1 MLKHTEQF
9 FITLFLTLGIFS
21 TFVQADVPNA
31 PGAYIGVTKLGDTN
45 TSIRLSSADN
55 SDNEN
60 GFYFLIYDDAT
71 STLFDTI
78 EVNHSNKTHI
88 YSNVTGLTCNKTYK
102 IIAIAYNNDGN
113 SSKSD
118 ARYFNIKNTFGAN
131 CSQSS
136 TLNAPGPYI
145 GITAIEG
152 SKTSVRVNF
161 KDNNSNEDG
170 FKIIGD
176 VNKTISGNNSGVQ
189 VYTTLTGL
197 TCGQKYQIQALAYKD
212 GVNSQLSDRRNFDI
226 NETFNFHCDSNSLAN
241 NIKPVITL
249 IGNSNITLNI
259 GDNYIDAGATAS
271 DDIDGSITVDINTTS
286 TVNTSII
293 GTYTVKYNVKDSS
306 NNMAIEIVRTVRVID
321 NNFAT
326 SISGVI
332 SNFTTGDKLSNATVS
347 VNGQEIIT
355 NGLGE
360 YNLTNITI
368 GNRIVVTASKNGYAT
383 NSEIVSLSNT
393 NQTVQDFNIALLPV
407 AFTYELDPTEDAT
420 IEVPNSPARLQLSA
434 NSLVQEDGNLP
445 VGSVR
450 VLFTPIDPTQDIDIM
465 PGDMLTR
472 NEGNQLVP
480 IESYGAVNIE
490 LFDDDNNPINLR
502 EGESANLRIPIFSRG
517 GSIPNSIPLYYFDT
531 TSGLWV
537 EDGAIRRNT
546 NYYEGTITYFGIW
559 NADYLFDN
567 VTIHGCVQDTD
578 GNLISNALVRLE
590 GINYNGQTYAYSA
603 SNGQFDIIAKRDGN
617 ALLVAQKGLKTSS
630 SKTITPSSDTT
641 LNECLIFGIQTQ
653 GLVAKLTWGADPR
666 DLDTHVVQEGGY
678 HIYYINKGNLNSP
691 TYLAE
696 LDVDDTSS
704 FGPEV
709 FTAVDFPAAGIYHY
723 VVHHFSGSSTISN
736 SPARVELRVNGITT
750 TFIPSAD
757 STARYW
763 HVFDI
768 IVNDEGNI
776 EIVEINNFSNTL

>member
-1 MLKHTEQF
+1 V
-9 FITLFLTLGIFS
+9 ILGIF
-21 TFVQADVPNA
+21 TTLLQADVPNA

-45 TSIRLSSADN
+45 TSVHLSSADN

-60 GFYFLIYDDAT
+60 GFYFLIYDYAT

-78 EVNHSNKTHI
+78 EVNGSNKTHM
-88 YSNVTGLTCNKTYK
+88 YANVTGLTCHKTYK
-102 IIAIAYNNDGN
+102 VIAVAYNNDGN

-118 ARYFNIKNTFGAN
+118 AGYFNIKSTFGAN

-136 TLNAPGPYI
+136 TLNAPGSYI

-152 SKTSVRVNF
+152 SKTSIRVNF

-176 VNKTISGNNSGVQ
+176 VNKTISGNNSGDQ

-197 TCGQKYQIQALAYKD
+197 TCGQRYQIQALAYKD

-241 NIKPVITL
+241 SIKPVITL

-259 GDNYIDAGATAS
+259 GDNYIDAGATAV
-271 DDIDGSITVDINTTS
+271 DDVDGSITVDINITS

-293 GTYTVKYNVKDSS
+293 GIYTVKYNVKDSS

-355 NGLGE
+355 NVLGE
-360 YNLTNITI
+360 YNLTNIAI

-434 NSLVQEDGNLP
+434 NSLVQEDGSLP
-445 VGSVR
+445 IGSVR
-450 VLFTPIDPTQDIDIM
+450 VLLTPIDPTQDIDIM
-465 PGDMLTR
+465 AGDMLTR

-490 LFDDDNNPINLR
+490 LFDADNNPINLR

-537 EDGAIRRNT
+537 EDGETRRNT

-578 GNLISNALVRLE
+578 GNLISNASVRLE
-590 GINYNGQTYAYSA
+590 GINYNGQTYAYSTA
-603 SNGQFDIIAKRDGN
+603 NGQFDIIAKRDGN
-617 ALLVAQKGLKTSS
+617 ALIVAQKGLNTSS
-630 SKTITPSSDTT
+630 SKTIIPSSDTT
-641 LNECLIFGIQTQ
+641 LDECLIFGNSIQTQ

-678 HIYYINKGNLNSP
+678 HIYYSNKGSLNSP

-709 FTAVDFPAAGIYHY
+709 FTAVAFPDAGVYHY
-723 VVHHFSGSSTISN
+723 VIHHYSGSSTISN
-736 SPARVELRVNGITT
+736 SPARVELRVNGTTT

-757 STARYW
+757 SSARYW

-768 IVNDEGNI
+768 IVSDEGNI